1 MEFNRNVQ
9 SDFTTVMSL
18 YSTAVLPF
26 KHPIW
31 PAALGLGVLAC
42 ADSCEIPVCLTVYK
56 IDVAVGPD
64 KCVGH
69 CTRVLAEHLSTVLSL
84 P

>member
-18 YSTAVLPF
+18 YNTAVLPF

-42 ADSCEIPVCLTVYK
+42 AD
-56 IDVAVGPD
+56 
-64 KCVGH
+64 
-69 CTRVLAEHLSTVLSL
+69 
-84 P
+84 